1 MGEHFTSG
9 PFSEITG
16 NFSYFHDYQRMSSWG
31 AGYSDLYTVLSGERK
46 LFLKALNKEHGA
58 STENLARLQRE
69 YKIFEML
76 YGNEHIVRCIG
87 WREDAE
93 VGPCIVMEY
102 VDGETLADYLKTS
115 PSNKDRKRI
124 LNELLDALAFIHS
137 HQVVHNDLKS
147 ENILITRNGHNVKL
161 IDFGYADCDSNS
173 DKATGGTIAYASPEL
188 LNQEVTDATSDIYSL
203 GFIIKALFPHRY
215 GGIVRKCQCKKASR
229 RYRNVEEVRRALSL
243 RDDFGRIMWPL
254 LLAVSMLVWFFLS
267 KAPISQSS
275 IDNEV
280 APTVSGTVPDTVFV
294 VQMQHDTI
302 MLEVPSNPK
311 LEVVKVQIPDGT
323 ENLNVNQD
331 SLSQAYL
338 DLYQRI
344 EQERIDNPQFLPF
357 LDEEKG
363 LYGYEDADG
372 RVVIPA
378 IYQDAKEFR
387 EGYAVCCLDGKYGL
401 VAKDGSQHLFNYEE
415 ISLAPENRRFYVGW
429 KKSLF
434 TNCFVITLHP
444 LPVETM
450 SVGMEGID
458 YSAKEITQVRLLG
471 LWGIL
476 DADGNELESPKFKYR
491 LDFNK
496 YGFAVAETEEGKGIV
511 NIQMQ
516 HITELKYPFVKKLN
530 DGAFLY
536 GQYER
541 NFGVVTERGKVSI
554 EAGSYVRTEYLEG
567 LYMILAKA
575 ADGTFTIINS
585 DGKEIVPKSES
596 IIVSEGVAIIKN
608 GDETQFLDLSAL
620 KKKR

>member
-1 MGEHFTSG
+1 MGEHLTSG

-16 NFSYFHDYQRMSSWG
+16 IVSYFHDYQRILGWG
-31 AGYSDLYTVLSGERK
+31 VGYSDLYTVLSGERK

-137 HQVVHNDLKS
+137 HQVVHNDLKP

-243 RDDFGRIMWPL
+243 RDDVGRIMWPL

-280 APTVSGTVPDTVFV
+280 APTVSETVPDTVFV
-294 VQMQHDTI
+294 VQVQHDTVVVERTKLI
-302 MLEVPSNPK
+302 KQNIDTGIVANNPK
-311 LEVVKVQIPDGT
+311 NAL
-323 ENLNVNQD
+323 NLD
-331 SLSQAYL
+331 SIHQVY
-338 DLYQRI
+338 
-344 EQERIDNPQFLPF
+344 
-357 LDEEKG
+357 K
-363 LYGYEDADG
+363 
-372 RVVIPA
+372 A
-378 IYQDAKEFR
+378 IYD
-387 EGYAVCCLDGKYGL
+387 KY
-401 VAKDGSQHLFNYEE
+401 
-415 ISLAPENRRFYVGW
+415 
-429 KKSLF
+429 KKII
-434 TNCFVITLHP
+434 TN
-444 LPVETM
+444 
-450 SVGMEGID
+450 GI
-458 YSAKEITQVRLLG
+458 
-471 LWGIL
+471 
-476 DADGNELESPKFKYR
+476 
-491 LDFNK
+491 
-496 YGFAVAETEEGKGIV
+496 
-511 NIQMQ
+511 
-516 HITELKYPFVKKLN
+516 
-530 DGAFLY
+530 
-536 GQYER
+536 
-541 NFGVVTERGKVSI
+541 
-554 EAGSYVRTEYLEG
+554 
-567 LYMILAKA
+567 
-575 ADGTFTIINS
+575 ADGTLEYSEFALCHLSDFCIEMQYKYLEMMPKEEDLQRVFENDYMTDYGRYYEKLFALFANLPNYTDVVKDDEPLYKELDKEHRAKLDEIDEKYRQLNERIN
-585 DGKEIVPKSES
+585 ES
-596 IIVSEGVAIIKN
+596 SKAY
-608 GDETQFLDLSAL
+608 
-620 KKKR
+620 

>member
-16 NFSYFHDYQRMSSWG
+16 NFSYFHDYQRTSSWG

-243 RDDFGRIMWPL
+243 RDDVGRIMWPL
-254 LLAVSMLVWFFLS
+254 LLVVSMLVWFFLS

-294 VQMQHDTI
+294 IQEHRDTVVVERI
-302 MLEVPSNPK
+302 KPIKQNTDAGIVANNPINA
-311 LEVVKVQIPDGT
+311 L
-323 ENLNVNQD
+323 NLD
-331 SLSQAYL
+331 SIHQVYQALYNRFEKKIQEGMASGEIAYL
-338 DLYQRI
+338 DYAGIYKDRFLLELDDLHNSMKPNDLPLKTQFEIDYMEVSEEFGSKLAELYVGKLPSIGWIGQDNPRKADSLRI
-344 EQERIDNPQFLPF
+344 ECQ
-357 LDEEKG
+357 K
-363 LYGYEDADG
+363 LYFSVNKDLFVGK
-372 RVVIPA
+372 IP
-378 IYQDAKEFR
+378 
-387 EGYAVCCLDGKYGL
+387 G
-401 VAKDGSQHLFNYEE
+401 
-415 ISLAPENRRFYVGW
+415 
-429 KKSLF
+429 
-434 TNCFVITLHP
+434 
-444 LPVETM
+444 
-450 SVGMEGID
+450 
-458 YSAKEITQVRLLG
+458 
-471 LWGIL
+471 
-476 DADGNELESPKFKYR
+476 
-491 LDFNK
+491 
-496 YGFAVAETEEGKGIV
+496 AE
-511 NIQMQ
+511 
-516 HITELKYPFVKKLN
+516 
-530 DGAFLY
+530 
-536 GQYER
+536 
-541 NFGVVTERGKVSI
+541 
-554 EAGSYVRTEYLEG
+554 
-567 LYMILAKA
+567 
-575 ADGTFTIINS
+575 
-585 DGKEIVPKSES
+585 
-596 IIVSEGVAIIKN
+596 
-608 GDETQFLDLSAL
+608 
-620 KKKR
+620 